1 MKAKEYLNGLRNKSV
16 GEVQK
21 VLSETKKEL
30 FSLKFRQAT
39 NQLNDTSQIKKT
51 KRKIAQIQTIITHKN
66 KKMLCEN

>member
-16 GEVQK
+16 GELQK

>member
-1 MKAKEYLNGLRNKSV
+1 VKAKEYLNGLRNKSV
-16 GEVQK
+16 GELQK